1 MKVLDQTPDRLLLEE
16 NPVGLGVVLAIAVFL
31 PLALAVVLLV
41 QGSWFGLIP
50 LAVAAF
56 LAVFLVLFV
65 VRTRVLFDRPAGRVV
80 IRVRR
85 LTGGTAQVLP
95 LADILAARVETS
107 ISRSSPTDGGTTTV
121 SETHRTVLLTQLGE
135 VPLTTAYSAGDGAE
149 RMARTI
155 NDWLRA

>member
-16 NPVGLGVVLAIAVFL
+16 NPLLLGVLLAIAVFL

-56 LAVFLVLFV
+56 LALFLVLFV
-65 VRTRVLFDRPAGRVV
+65 VRTRVLFDRPAGHVV
-80 IRVRR
+80 IRLRR
-85 LTGGTAQVLP
+85 LTGETAQVLP
-95 LADILAARVETS
+95 LADIRAARVETS
-107 ISRSSPTDGGTTTV
+107 ISRSTPTNGGTATV
-121 SETHRTVLLTQLGE
+121 SETHRAVLLTPQGE

-149 RMARTI
+149 RMAQAI
-155 NDWLRA
+155 NDWLQP